1 MNDLSTTPTLS
12 EAAAPARQLTPIQ
25 SLAKTLEG
33 PYAEKIKAAL
43 DGTGMSPER
52 FTRTAL
58 AALNANK
65 YLVDKCTRDSIIVA
79 VMNAA
84 SLGLELNPAMGH
96 ASIVPR
102 GDQAILQVQY
112 KGKIHLAQQH
122 EKIAAVG
129 VGTIHANDRYEFCEG
144 THPELKVWPALGDRG
159 APIAYYCVTHYADGV
174 AVPTLM
180 THAEVESHRDRFSD
194 AFKRGGKGAEVWKQ
208 HFEAM
213 AYKTVV
219 HRASKLWPLAIPSD
233 DSDDDAWEHDS
244 RPAMRDVTPAPR
256 GGAAALDALAE
267 NL

>member
-1 MNDLSTTPTLS
+1 MNDLTTTPD
-12 EAAAPARQLTPIQ
+12 AATAVAPARQLTPIQ

-33 PYAEKIKAAL
+33 PYADKIKAAL

-65 YLVDKCTRDSIIVA
+65 YLVDKCSRDSIIVA

-102 GDQAILQVQY
+102 GDQAVLQVQY

-122 EKIAAVG
+122 PKIAAVA
-129 VGTIHANDRYEFCEG
+129 VGTICEKDRYEFCEG
-144 THPELKVWPALGDRG
+144 THAELKVWPALGDRG
-159 APIAYYCVTHYADGV
+159 APIAYYCVTHYANGT

-180 THAEVESHRDRFSD
+180 SHTDVEAHRDKFSD
-194 AFKRGGKGAEVWKQ
+194 AFKRGGAGANVWKQ

-233 DSDDDAWEHDS
+233 DSDDGEWDHD
-244 RPAMRDVTPAPR
+244 RAPMRDVTPAPR